1 MAFKV
6 KIKNIGK
13 LEDAEISIGQ
23 FTVFAGPNNT
33 GKSFVSKLLYSIF
46 NAMNVNPVETY
57 LNNLVGPVYRNLMI
71 VTRPDRETRS
81 DKATISWLSGMK
93 NEAEKLK
100 VLIKEASIDQLDE
113 IISALIS
120 QTEKVQEIAV
130 DIPKSLLKRI
140 KGEEMD
146 RQRIDLN
153 TGLRISS
160 FRRTDLDIVT
170 NLLSELKKKL
180 HQTNAENS
188 IFAGISYQIK
198 QNLIRNFQVPNVSD
212 LIREEE
218 TPSEINVENFGAFG
232 FSDEE
237 NGFEIDISW
246 EQRLQQYSRVIYLES
261 PVYWK
266 LKTALENTKDNEQR
280 YGDNRERLS
289 GVPRYFYDL
298 ASALKFEYTGKMAFP
313 DVYAKLTGKNVMG
326 GKIAISETGNLSFH
340 ENGRN
345 FSLPVTAMGIANLGI
360 LALLIER
367 KVLDKGTFLFID
379 EPEAHLHPAWQ
390 VVIAEALFEL
400 AKGGVNVVIATH
412 SVDILKWLEVR
423 VKKNPDDE
431 QLIALNHFPANDNN
445 VEEDFETKM
454 GKIMYELTRPFS
466 DLYIEGI

>member
-13 LEDAEISIGQ
+13 LEDAEVRIGQ

-46 NAMNVNPVETY
+46 NAMNANPGETH

-100 VLIKEASIDQLDE
+100 VLIKDASIDQLDE

-120 QTEKVQEIAV
+120 QTEKVQEIAA

-153 TGLRISS
+153 TGLRIPS

-212 LIREEE
+212 LIREEG

-232 FSDEE
+232 FPDEE

-246 EQRLQQYSRVIYLES
+246 EQQLQQYSRVIYLES

-266 LKTALENTKDNEQR
+266 LKAALEDIRDYSIYISK
-280 YGDNRERLS
+280 
-289 GVPRYFYDL
+289 
-298 ASALKFEYTGKMAFP
+298 TGSDSVAFR
-313 DVYAKLTGKNVMG
+313 D
-326 GKIAISETGNLSFH
+326 ISMT
-340 ENGRN
+340 
-345 FSLPVTAMGIANLGI
+345 LP
-360 LALLIER
+360 E
-367 KVLDKGTFLFID
+367 
-379 EPEAHLHPAWQ
+379 H
-390 VVIAEALFEL
+390 
-400 AKGGVNVVIATH
+400 
-412 SVDILKWLEVR
+412 
-423 VKKNPDDE
+423 
-431 QLIALNHFPANDNN
+431 
-445 VEEDFETKM
+445 
-454 GKIMYELTRPFS
+454 
-466 DLYIEGI
+466 